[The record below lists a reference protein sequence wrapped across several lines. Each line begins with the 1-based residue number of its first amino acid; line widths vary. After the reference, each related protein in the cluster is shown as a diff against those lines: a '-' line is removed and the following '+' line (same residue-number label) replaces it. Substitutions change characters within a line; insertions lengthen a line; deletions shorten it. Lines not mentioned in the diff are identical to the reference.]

1 MYPASEGK
9 VGFVFEQNREQSIK
23 VRRVTDVHADFDE
36 AEPGQPGASYFQFIL
51 DDGAEE
57 YITRPNVD
65 DGRLL
70 HNLTRSAETLYFDTE
85 RRRLMLR
92 EVD

>member
-1 MYPASEGK
+1 MS
-9 VGFVFEQNREQSIK
+9 EQNQEQAIK
-23 VRRVTDVHADFDE
+23 VRRVTNVHADFDE
-36 AEPGQPGASYFQFIL
+36 AEPGQPGAFYFQFIL

-57 YITRPNVD
+57 HIMRPNVD

-70 HNLTRSAETLYFDTE
+70 LNLINTAETLYFDTQ

>member
-1 MYPASEGK
+1 MS
-9 VGFVFEQNREQSIK
+9 EQNQEQAIK
-23 VRRVTDVHADFDE
+23 VRRVTNVHADFDE
-36 AEPGQPGASYFQFIL
+36 AEPGQPGAFYFQFIL

-57 YITRPNVD
+57 HIMRPNVD

-70 HNLTRSAETLYFDTE
+70 LNLINTAETLYFDTQ
-85 RRRLMLR
+85 RHRLMLR

>member
-1 MYPASEGK
+1 MS
-9 VGFVFEQNREQSIK
+9 EQNQEASIK
-23 VRRVTDVHADFDE
+23 VRRVSDVHADFDE
-36 AEPGQPGASYFQFIL
+36 AEPGQPGTFYFQFIL

-57 YITRPNVD
+57 HIMRPNVD

-70 HNLTRSAETLYFDTE
+70 LNLINSAETLYFDTE

-92 EVD
+92 QVD

>member
-1 MYPASEGK
+1 MSQ
-9 VGFVFEQNREQSIK
+9 QNRQNMEKAIK

-36 AEPGQPGASYFQFIL
+36 AEPGEPGVFHFQLIL

-57 YITRPNVD
+57 YIMSPTAS

-70 HNLTRSAETLYFDTE
+70 HNLIRSSESLYFDTE
-85 RRRLMLR
+85 RKRLMLR
-92 EVD
+92 QVD

>member
-1 MYPASEGK
+1 MS
-9 VGFVFEQNREQSIK
+9 EQNQEQAIK
-23 VRRVTDVHADFDE
+23 VRRVTNVHADFDE
-36 AEPGQPGASYFQFIL
+36 AEPGQPGAFYFQFIL

-57 YITRPNVD
+57 HIMRPNVD

-70 HNLTRSAETLYFDTE
+70 LNLINTAETLYFDTE

>member
-1 MYPASEGK
+1 MS
-9 VGFVFEQNREQSIK
+9 EQNRKQAEGTVK

-36 AEPGQPGASYFQFIL
+36 AEPGQPGVFHFQLIL

-57 YITRPNVD
+57 YVMSPMAS

-70 HNLTRSAETLYFDTE
+70 HNLIRSSESLYFDTE
-85 RRRLMLR
+85 RKRLMLR
-92 EVD
+92 QVD

>member
-1 MYPASEGK
+1 MSER
-9 VGFVFEQNREQSIK
+9 NRPQQEDPIK
-23 VRRVTDVHADFDE
+23 VRRVTNFHADFDE
-36 AEPGQPGASYFQFIL
+36 AEPGQPGAFYFQFIL

-57 YITRPNVD
+57 HVMRPNVD

-70 HNLTRSAETLYFDTE
+70 YNLITSADSLYFDVE
-85 RRRLMLR
+85 RRRLMMR

>member
-1 MYPASEGK
+1 MK
-9 VGFVFEQNREQSIK
+9 VG
-23 VRRVTDVHADFDE
+23 RVTNVHADFDE
-36 AEPGQPGASYFQFIL
+36 AEPRQPWAFYFQFIL

-57 YITRPNVD
+57 HIMRPNVD

-70 HNLTRSAETLYFDTE
+70 LNLINTAETLYFDTQ